1 MALKAAPGDPRVR
14 SEQLV
19 LPLLVGAYGYPIQ
32 ASLVLL
38 LSRGRSVD
46 YELIH

>member
-32 ASLVLL
+32 ASPVDALL
-38 LSRGRSVD
+38 TLRRRPFTPAR
-46 YELIH
+46 